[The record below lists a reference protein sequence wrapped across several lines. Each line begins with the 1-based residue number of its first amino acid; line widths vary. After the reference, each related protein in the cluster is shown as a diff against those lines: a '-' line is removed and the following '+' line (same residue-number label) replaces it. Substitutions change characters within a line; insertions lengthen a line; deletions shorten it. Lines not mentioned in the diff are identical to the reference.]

1 MGIGYGPRVVT
12 DGLVLALDAGDTNS
26 YPGSGT
32 TWTDLSGNGNNATIS
47 GTSVWNDTYGGQ
59 FDFGDVS
66 QTTQYITLP
75 HQAAQSTGTSFTMEF
90 WMKPVSSS
98 GKYFC
103 SMASSDADNNYFLLQ
118 QNSTS
123 FQRYTGTGNIPY
135 SNNEI
140 LQFCVVRNGSDTG
153 TFYKN
158 GGNPTSSTSI
168 SVINGVA
175 NGGWILNQEQD
186 TVGGSFD
193 ANQNYRGAFMIVK
206 LYNKALTASEI
217 QQNFN
222 ALRGRFGI

>member
-1 MGIGYGPRVVT
+1 MATNYGPRVIT
-12 DGLVLALDAGDTNS
+12 DGLVLALDAADPNS

-32 TWTDLSGNGNNATIS
+32 TWTDLSGNGYTATIS

-59 FDFGDVS
+59 FDFGDVA

-75 HQAAQSTGTSFTMEF
+75 HQAAQSTGTSYTMEF

-103 SMASSDADNNYFLLQ
+103 SMATDANDNYYILQ

-123 FQRYTGTGNIPY
+123 LQKYTGTGSISY

-158 GGNPTSSTSI
+158 GGNAISSTSI
-168 SVINGVA
+168 TVINGVA
-175 NGGWILNQEQD
+175 NGGWILNHEQD
-186 TVGGSFD
+186 SVGGGFSSS
-193 ANQNYRGAFMIVK
+193 QNYRGAFMIVK
-206 LYNKALTASEI
+206 LYNKALTASEV

-222 ALRGRFGI
+222 ATRSRFGI

>member
-1 MGIGYGPRVVT
+1 MALAHSPKIVT
-12 DGLVLALDAGDTNS
+12 DGLVLCLDAGNTKS
-26 YPGSGT
+26 YSGSGT
-32 TWTDLSGNGNNATIS
+32 TWTDLSGRGNNGTIS

-59 FDFGDVS
+59 FDFGNVS

-75 HQAAQSTGTSFTMEF
+75 HQAAQSTGTSYTMEF
-90 WMKPVSSS
+90 WMKPISN
-98 GKYFC
+98 GTKYFC
-103 SMASSDADNNYFLLQ
+103 SMATAANNNYYIIQ

-123 FQRYTGTGNIPY
+123 FQRYNGTGSISY

-140 LQFCVVRNGSDTG
+140 LQFCVVRNGSNTG
-153 TFYKN
+153 TLYKN
-158 GGNPTSSTSI
+158 GGNATSATNI
-168 SVINGVA
+168 TVINGVA
-175 NGGWILNQEQD
+175 NNGWNLNQEQD

-206 LYNKALTASEI
+206 LYNRSLTASEI